1 MIGVVKSFPILEN
14 GNEFGTWSTVYRV
27 NIAAVK
33 LMRTLRTHGVRIY

>member
-1 MIGVVKSFPILEN
+1 MWVCVCVAVCVFRDIERH
-14 GNEFGTWSTVYRV
+14 TVYRV